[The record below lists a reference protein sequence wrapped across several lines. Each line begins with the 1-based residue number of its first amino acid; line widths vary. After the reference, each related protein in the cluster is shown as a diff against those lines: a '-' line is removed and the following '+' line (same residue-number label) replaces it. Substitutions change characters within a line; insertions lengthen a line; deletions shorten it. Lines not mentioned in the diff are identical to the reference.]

1 MDYRMDLSQYSDQPI
16 STQVLL
22 GLLRGYSRPYDK
34 IMEMVNQG
42 ILVQLRRGL
51 YMTSPLV
58 SKITPEP
65 FLIANHLYG
74 PSYISLDSAL
84 FHWGLIPERVFEISS
99 VTPKISK
106 KILVQNVVYS
116 YTHLPIAYYPVGIQS
131 ISLTK
136 TQTVLIAS
144 PEKALCDKVITTA
157 GINLRSK
164 QQAMAFLVEDL
175 RIDKDQLRELNLREM
190 VKWLPVCSKRKS
202 IQCTIEM
209 IEMIS

>member
-1 MDYRMDLSQYSDQPI
+1 MNYRIDLSKYSNQPI

-22 GLLRGYSRPYDK
+22 GLLKGYSRPYDK

-51 YMTSPLV
+51 YMTSSLV
-58 SKITPEP
+58 SPFTPEP

-99 VTPKISK
+99 VTPRMSK
-106 KILVQNVVYS
+106 KIMVQNVVYS
-116 YTHLPIAYYPVGIQS
+116 YTHLPIAYSPLGIQS

-136 TQTVLIAS
+136 TQSVLIAS
-144 PEKALCDKVITTA
+144 PEKALCDKVITTS
-157 GINLRSK
+157 GINLRSR
-164 QQAMAFLVEDL
+164 QQALAFLVEDL
-175 RIDKDQLRELNLREM
+175 RIEKDQLRELNTTEM
-190 VKWLPVCSKRKS
+190 TSWLPVCPKSKS
-202 IQCTIEM
+202 IQLLIETL
-209 IEMIS
+209 SAL

>member
-1 MDYRMDLSQYSDQPI
+1 MNYRIDLSKYSDQPI

-22 GLLRGYSRPYDK
+22 GLLKGYSRPYDK

-51 YMTSPLV
+51 YMTSSLV
-58 SKITPEP
+58 SPITPEP

-99 VTPKISK
+99 VTPRMSK
-106 KILVQNVVYS
+106 KIMVQNVVYS
-116 YTHLPIAYYPVGIQS
+116 YTHLPIAYSPLGIQS

-144 PEKALCDKVITTA
+144 PEKALCDKVITTS
-157 GINLRSK
+157 GINLRSR
-164 QQAMAFLVEDL
+164 QQALAFLVEDL
-175 RIDKDQLRELNLREM
+175 RIEKDQLSKLNTTEM
-190 VKWLPVCSKRKS
+190 TSWLPVCPKSKS
-202 IQCTIEM
+202 IQLLIETL
-209 IEMIS
+209 SAL

>member
-1 MDYRMDLSQYSDQPI
+1 MNYRIDLSKYSDQPI

-22 GLLRGYSRPYDK
+22 GLLKGYSRPYDK

-51 YMTSPLV
+51 YMTSSLV
-58 SKITPEP
+58 SPITPES

-99 VTPKISK
+99 VTPRISK
-106 KILVQNVVYS
+106 KIMVQNVVYS
-116 YTHLPIAYYPVGIQS
+116 YTHLPIAYSPLGIQS

-157 GINLRSK
+157 GINLRSR
-164 QQAMAFLVEDL
+164 QQALAFLVEDL
-175 RIDKDQLRELNLREM
+175 RIEKDQLSKLNTTEM
-190 VKWLPVCSKRKS
+190 TSWLPVCPKSKS
-202 IQCTIEM
+202 IQLLIETL
-209 IEMIS
+209 SAL